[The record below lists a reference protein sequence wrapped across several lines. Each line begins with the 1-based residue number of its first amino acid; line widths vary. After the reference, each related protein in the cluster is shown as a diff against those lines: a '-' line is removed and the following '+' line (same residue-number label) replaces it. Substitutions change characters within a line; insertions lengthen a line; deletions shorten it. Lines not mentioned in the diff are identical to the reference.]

1 MERANDTALES
12 DGGNESIK
20 EPFQVIDEKEDSSV
34 EDFLQEIVKPFA
46 EGLQAAYDKVSQEE
60 VSFMQPFVRPRN
72 IIFCGSGEPFTAI
85 YGSFRTTLPS
95 ADEQR
100 AGFYHPEANRIIA
113 AYPSKY
119 KRFQKLGDI

>member
-12 DGGNESIK
+12 DGGNEPIK
-20 EPFQVIDEKEDSSV
+20 ANNEPIQAIPEPDEQAKEAD
-34 EDFLQEIVKPFA
+34 EPEIEAVLPVK
-46 EGLQAAYDKVSQEE
+46 
-60 VSFMQPFVRPRN
+60 PRN

-85 YGSFRTTLPS
+85 HGSFRTILPS

-100 AGFYHPEANRIIA
+100 TGFYHPEANRIIA